1 MTARP
6 TQLDAHFAA
15 EVMERPGGKHL
26 LTCMACGTCAS
37 VCLVRRFYPSFNPR
51 RVLHQASLGMREA
64 VLSSPE
70 IWLCSACD
78 ACYPR
83 CPQEIHISEV
93 MGALRDLAIEAGY
106 EAPGPFPVVDSAV
119 CSGCAVCARV
129 CPYEAMA
136 PARDEA
142 DPTRQTAHVDHTR
155 CLHCG
160 LCVAA
165 CPSGAISLE
174 ETNDQEILARV
185 TADGWMEQRGL
196 LSGGT
201 QPRCLAFVCQWSIRS
216 DAAWERAQRFGD
228 QVRLVPLP
236 CSGRVEPAM
245 VLWALS
251 RGVDAVLVVGCD
263 DDECHYQ
270 RGTYIGRSKVYLL
283 SEMLATMGYQQER
296 VRFARQA
303 SADRYGLERHVQ
315 EMLAT
320 ITTLTAPIAV
330 TVD

>member
-165 CPSGAISLE
+165 CPSGAILLE
-174 ETNDQEILARV
+174 DTNDQEILARV

>member
-93 MGALRDLAIEAGY
+93 MGALHDLAIEAGY

-136 PARDEA
+136 PAPDEA

>member
-1 MTARP
+1 
-6 TQLDAHFAA
+6 
-15 EVMERPGGKHL
+15 
-26 LTCMACGTCAS
+26 MACGTCAS

-142 DPTRQTAHVDHTR
+142 DPSRQTAHVDHTR

-245 VLWALS
+245 VLLALS

-270 RGTYIGRSKVYLL
+270 RGTYVGRTPMIVIGALL
-283 SEMLATMGYQQER
+283 LLVGQLLARRGSQPVADR
-296 VRFARQA
+296 APRPDLAHAAAPDA
-303 SADRYGLERHVQ
+303 SARVDVPSQDGVPREDEAV
-315 EMLAT
+315 T
-320 ITTLTAPIAV
+320 PPTAP
-330 TVD
+330 

>member
-1 MTARP
+1 VTARP

-142 DPTRQTAHVDHTR
+142 DPSRQTAHVDHTR

-303 SADRYGLERHVQ
+303 SADRYALERHVQ

>member
-1 MTARP
+1 VTARP

>member
-283 SEMLATMGYQQER
+283 REMLATMGYQQER

-320 ITTLTAPIAV
+320 ITILTAPIAV

>member
-1 MTARP
+1 VTARP

-283 SEMLATMGYQQER
+283 REMLATMGYQQER

-320 ITTLTAPIAV
+320 ITILTAPIAV

>member
-1 MTARP
+1 VTARP

-142 DPTRQTAHVDHTR
+142 DPSRQTAHVDHTR

>member
-1 MTARP
+1 MAI
-6 TQLDAHFAA
+6 
-15 EVMERPGGKHL
+15 PGGENL
-26 LTCMACGTCAS
+26 LHCWSCGTCAAT
-37 VCLVRRFYPSFNPR
+37 CLVRRYDPSFNPR
-51 RVLHQASLGMREA
+51 LILRKAGIGMRQE
-64 VLSSPE
+64 VLSSRE

-142 DPTRQTAHVDHTR
+142 DPSRQTAHVDHTR